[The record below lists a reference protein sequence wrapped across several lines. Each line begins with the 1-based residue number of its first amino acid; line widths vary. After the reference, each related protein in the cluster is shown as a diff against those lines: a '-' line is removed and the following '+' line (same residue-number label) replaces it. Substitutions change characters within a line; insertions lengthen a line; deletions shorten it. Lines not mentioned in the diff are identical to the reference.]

1 MKNTKQNKKE
11 NKMTQLTITI
21 NIGAGKVAYFKVEFK
36 KENFNRIVNE
46 LGNCNTIEDV
56 KNNPL
61 WRVV

>member
-1 MKNTKQNKKE
+1 MKNTNNIKE

-21 NIGAGKVAYFKVEFK
+21 NVGTGKVAYFKVEFK
-36 KENFNRIVNE
+36 KENFDRVVNAIS
-46 LGNCNTIEDV
+46 NCNTIEDV